1 MKRALA
7 VAVAGVALAG
17 LATVLFGERLLL
29 RLMAAQVQRSV
40 SGEAFAEMT
49 GGLGVFVCGAGS
61 PFPDPA
67 RAGPCLAVVAGERV
81 MIVDVG
87 SGATRRLAPAGIPV
101 GEVDAL
107 FLTHFHSDHIDGLG
121 ELALQRWAAG
131 SHATPLPVH
140 GPAGVE
146 TVVAGFNLAYAQ
158 DFQYRVAH
166 HGPAVIPPA
175 GAGSVARPFPL
186 PAAGE
191 GTVVLEDAG
200 LKVTAFA
207 VEHPPIVPAVGYRF
221 DYAGRSVVI
230 TGDTVRSAT
239 VQRFATG
246 ADLLFHEALHPG
258 LVGLITREAEAAGAA
273 NLAQITR
280 DILDYHATP
289 VDAAGLAQA
298 AGVRHLV
305 LYHVVPALPVRPLER
320 IFLDGVDEAFD
331 GDVTVARDGHWF
343 FLPPR
348 DGELEV
354 GMRP

>member
-1 MKRALA
+1 MKRTIVVAAALLA
-7 VAVAGVALAG
+7 VAAVLLA
-17 LATVLFGERLLL
+17 LFGERLLL
-29 RLMAAQVQRSV
+29 RAMAGQVQRSV
-40 SGEAFAEMT
+40 SGEAFREMT

-61 PFPDPA
+61 PFPDPT

-81 MIVDVG
+81 MVVDVG
-87 SGATRRLAPAGIPV
+87 SGAARRLAPAGIPV
-101 GEVDAL
+101 GEVDEL

-131 SHATPLPVH
+131 SHTAPLPVH

-146 TVVAGFNLAYAQ
+146 AVVAGFNQAYAQ

-166 HGPAVIPPA
+166 HGAGVIPPG

-186 PAAGE
+186 PAPGE
-191 GTVVLEDAG
+191 GVIVLQADG
-200 LKVTAFA
+200 LTVTAFA

-230 TGDTVRSAT
+230 TGDTVRSPT
-239 VQRFATG
+239 VERFASG

-258 LVGLITREAEAAGAA
+258 LVALITREAEAAGAT

-280 DILDYHATP
+280 DILDYHTTP
-289 VDAAGLAQA
+289 VEAATLAQA
-298 AGVRHLV
+298 AGVAHLV

-320 IFLDGVDEAFD
+320 IFLEGV
-331 GDVTVARDGHWF
+331 GDAYGGEVTVARDGHWF
-343 FLPPR
+343 FLSP
-348 DGELEV
+348 DGGRAEV
-354 GMRP
+354 ETRP